1 MSCGGVVS
9 TTRIVKLFELLLPH
23 ESDAVQTTVVRP
35 RWNVLPEGGAHA
47 TVGVAS

>member
-9 TTRIVKLFELLLPH
+9 TTWIVKLFELLFPD